1 MATKIGDFCVNSTDN
16 LIISKYVDLISV
28 GIYSN
33 YILLRNLV
41 NGYIAIAF
49 GSITASFGNLVAKES
64 AEKCLEIFNNLFFIS
79 FVIYS
84 FEAVCFICL
93 FNPFIEMWIGEKYL
107 FSFPIVAIIVLNNY
121 LTGLRIPI
129 ITMKNAAGVHIEDAW
144 VPFGFAAVN
153 LIASIVLA
161 QKFGVFGV
169 ILGSI
174 IGSLLTADWYRPII
188 IFKKVF
194 RCSSFHYFKKYIL
207 YILLGI
213 GYMAVATILCEYIKF
228 SNILVAFILRCII
241 CLILPNLI
249 TIILFHRT
257 SEFKY
262 LYNIAIVF
270 INKLKNKIHR

>member
-1 MATKIGDFCVNSTDN
+1 
-16 LIISKYVDLISV
+16 
-28 GIYSN
+28 
-33 YILLRNLV
+33 
-41 NGYIAIAF
+41 
-49 GSITASFGNLVAKES
+49 
-64 AEKCLEIFNNLFFIS
+64 
-79 FVIYS
+79 
-84 FEAVCFICL
+84 
-93 FNPFIEMWIGEKYL
+93 
-107 FSFPIVAIIVLNNY
+107 
-121 LTGLRIPI
+121 
-129 ITMKNAAGVHIEDAW
+129 MKNAAGVHIEDAW